1 MAGLKLILIVLSHLA
16 IALTSSTAAWP
27 NNTESVETAQLR
39 QAEQLSWAG
48 QYDRAIAIYRQIL
61 TTVPNHERALTGL
74 ANIALWQGD
83 LAQAL
88 TQFTALRRQFPE
100 ATAIEIGLAKT
111 YIARQEIKAARATL
125 QPLVKQK
132 NREALA
138 LAQDL
143 DRLQSQTEFSS
154 RSRSSKQNSLAVSQS
169 VTMQSDS
176 LRQSFQ
182 LGYGKFTQPR
192 YEVLQ
197 TTPIRFGI
205 EGNHYPTKW
214 QLTVGADVFDRIQ
227 TQPFV
232 ESRVV
237 TQVSPQFQIGVTAN
251 YQAYRENIATLEN
264 GINILRIQPH
274 LYWQMTPTTSLYA
287 QYGAGFYSDRNQDGQ
302 LWAGL
307 KQRFGG
313 FYLEGSVFSW
323 RYREDPQNGYFAPS
337 DYFSY
342 GGELGWQGKVAS
354 PATCQLALAIGRQS
368 YDDQTRPENGYK
380 AGCKIDLSPTTSL
393 DTQYRYSS
401 SALATGE
408 GASSKEHRVQ
418 VNLKTRF

>member
-1 MAGLKLILIVLSHLA
+1 MAGIKLIP
-16 IALTSSTAAWP
+16 IALANLALALTLSTAARP
-27 NNTESVETAQLR
+27 NTPEATETAQLQ

-48 QYDRAIAIYRQIL
+48 QYDQSIAIYRQIL
-61 TTVPNHERALTGL
+61 TKVPNQERALTGL

-88 TQFTALRRQFPE
+88 TQFTALRQQFPD
-100 ATAIEIGLAKT
+100 APAIAIGLAKT
-111 YIARQEIKAARATL
+111 QIARQEIKAARATL
-125 QPLVKQK
+125 QPLMKQN
-132 NREALA
+132 NREAIA
-138 LAQDL
+138 LTQDL

-154 RSRSSKQNSLAVSQS
+154 RSRSSGQNSLAVNQS
-169 VTMQSDS
+169 ITLQGDG

-182 LGYGKFTQPR
+182 VGYGKFTQPR

-197 TTPIRFGI
+197 TTPIRLGI

-214 QLTVGADVFDRIQ
+214 QLTAGVDLFDRINA
-227 TQPFV
+227 QPFV
-232 ESRVV
+232 EGKVV
-237 TQVSPQFQIGVTAN
+237 QGSPKFQVGLTAN
-251 YQAYRENIATLEN
+251 YQAYKENIATLEN
-264 GINILRIQPH
+264 GINVLRLQPH
-274 LYWQMTPTTSLYA
+274 LYWQMTPSTSLYA
-287 QYGAGFYSDRNQDGQ
+287 QYGAGFYSDRNRDGQ
-302 LWAGL
+302 FWTGL
-307 KQRFGG
+307 KQRFAG

-342 GGELGWQGKVAS
+342 GGELGWQGKIAG
-354 PATCQLALAIGRQS
+354 PATCQLAIAIGRQS

-380 AGCKIDLSPTTSL
+380 AGCKIDLAPTTSL

-401 SALATGE
+401 SALVTGE
-408 GASSKEHRVQ
+408 GASSKEHRLQ